1 MGEKYKKSYISLDEL
16 YKHNKDIRTV
26 IDCLE
31 YATDEKKINF
41 SLIHKQLILFKLGK
55 KVTDKSPKLDLEFKE
70 EQQPSVVSLVR
81 NYQNDRHFKLDTVK
95 IKQFSREHSKELDEA
110 TIHIGMSAD
119 EYARSFNALALTVE
133 RDIFFR
139 NGAYKPETE
148 EGRKL
153 LAHELTHVSQNENKE
168 DYRNTE
174 KKELENQAVL
184 EEQTEEYKS
193 DRLIDYK
200 INGKVYQLTA
210 KQIKKIEED
219 SLKEMENWVLEQESF
234 MSSEEYLK
242 LLLDFERYEEQQRW
256 QNLY

>member
-1 MGEKYKKSYISLDEL
+1 MGVKYKKSYISLEEL
-16 YKHNKDIRTV
+16 TKHNKDVKNV
-26 IDCLE
+26 IDCLDF
-31 YATDEKKINF
+31 ATNENSFNF
-41 SLIHKQLILFKLGK
+41 ALLHSQLMLFKLGE

-70 EQQPSVVSLVR
+70 EQQPSVASLVR

-119 EYARSFNALALTVE
+119 EYARSFNALALTVG

-168 DYRNTE
+168 NYRNAE

-200 INGKVYQLTA
+200 INGKTYKLTA
-210 KQIKKIEED
+210 KQIREIEED
-219 SLKEMENWVLEQESF
+219 SLKEMENWVLNQECF
-234 MSSEEYLK
+234 MTPEEYLK